1 VITGAEVAIFYVEAL
16 TSVLIP
22 ILIVMSAVKFA
33 LVVMFYMHLKFDH
46 RLFTWLFV
54 GCLTLATSVVLALMA
69 LFGVLLDTPS
79 YEGVAE
85 VHGESKA
92 PETSDTATPHEGITH
107 EIGSVSGD
115 DLTFD
120 TEVLT
125 ASSGAEVVLTFS
137 NNATTQQHNWVLV
150 QSGTKDDVATAGLM
164 AAATGWIP
172 TDDERVLAYVDL
184 ISPGGSGEVRFTAPA
199 AGTYQFVCTFPGH
212 NATMFG
218 TFEVSTQ

>member
-1 VITGAEVAIFYVEAL
+1 
-16 TSVLIP
+16 
-22 ILIVMSAVKFA
+22 M
-33 LVVMFYMHLKFDH
+33 
-46 RLFTWLFV
+46 
-54 GCLTLATSVVLALMA
+54 
-69 LFGVLLDTPS
+69 
-79 YEGVAE
+79 
-85 VHGESKA
+85 
-92 PETSDTATPHEGITH
+92 
-107 EIGSVSGD
+107 SGD